1 MRTLVDRQPTIV
13 KIEYFFGETD
23 ALVMERSELAG
34 ELPSR
39 EGGYCGANVADV
51 E

>member
-1 MRTLVDRQPTIV
+1 MRTLVDGQPIID
-13 KIEYFFGETD
+13 KIDNFFGETD
-23 ALVMERSELAG
+23 ALVMETSELAG
-34 ELPSR
+34 ELPSL